1 MDKPIINLE
10 TLNDKITNIVGTVNA
25 RNKSYMQN
33 FAFIGERFLKID
45 EMMKM
50 QNIMNERIRG
60 LEGLFEAHG
69 LQLAEEIRTK
79 KPPSG
84 MYMGGYKTRKS
95 VNKRR
100 KTVKKYN

>member
-50 QNIMNERIRG
+50 QNIQIIIDFIHTIHFYRKI
-60 LEGLFEAHG
+60 
-69 LQLAEEIRTK
+69 K
-79 KPPSG
+79 K
-84 MYMGGYKTRKS
+84 
-95 VNKRR
+95 
-100 KTVKKYN
+100 

>member
-10 TLNDKITNIVGTVNA
+10 TLNDKINNIVASVNA
-25 RNKSYMQN
+25 RDKSYMKN
-33 FAFIGERFLKID
+33 FALINERFLKID
-45 EMMKM
+45 EMMKI
-50 QNIMNERIRG
+50 QNSMNERIRG

-79 KPPSG
+79 PPPSG

-100 KTVKKYN
+100 KTSKRK